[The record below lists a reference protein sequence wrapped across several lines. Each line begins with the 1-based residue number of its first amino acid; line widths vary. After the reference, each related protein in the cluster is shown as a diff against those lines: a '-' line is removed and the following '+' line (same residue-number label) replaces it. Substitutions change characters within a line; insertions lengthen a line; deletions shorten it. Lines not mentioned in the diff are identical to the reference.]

1 MYFLT
6 AMGKHL
12 NFHPLLRCITG
23 TIFCSAACAVMLV
36 SCAHTSSEQATAG
49 AENRTELTENRS
61 HWLDIATFTRTFEK
75 QDGFFPIY
83 WDDQRGRLFLEIPA
97 NRLGKEFLYLIGTGT
112 GGGMNGPRL
121 DRSQIGN
128 EHLARFERV
137 GPKIHFILLNHRFVS
152 TDPEKPHL
160 ARSVEESFP
169 VSVVGSF
176 DIAAEQNGNYL
187 IDVTSYFL
195 TDAFDVRRLFRG
207 SNLGTFRVETSRSYI
222 YMPRTRAF
230 PENTEIEAAITL
242 TSDSPAWAIRRH
254 APDGRSVTMRQHH
267 SLVQLPDDGFRPRNY
282 DPRSGYLN
290 ISFYDY
296 SKGFDEDLITRY
308 AVRHRL
314 EKKDPD
320 AEISEPVKPITY
332 YLDPAIPEPYRTA
345 FREGMEWFN
354 DVFEAA
360 GFRNAFVLKDMP
372 EDMDPMDARYN
383 VVMWVHRSEAGASIG
398 PTFRDPR
405 TGEIIKAAVR
415 MDSHRSLVNFN
426 QYAGFLPAMVA
437 TGQTG
442 GFGSLESPGAASG
455 FGSLESPGADISTA
469 TGATNGFGSLHSLG
483 YGDPEGTLEWMAT
496 LDPYIDAEEF
506 VMSRRRQHAAHELGH
521 TLGLAHN
528 FAAESMGRASVMDYP
543 GAHVRLRD
551 GRLDLSRAYAPGPG
565 AFDTLSIRW
574 GYTQFD
580 TPEEE
585 KAGLEAIIR
594 DGLDKGLYHISAPH
608 TRPFGS
614 HPQVQAWALAED
626 PITELKETM
635 EVRRFL
641 MEHFDERA
649 IREGEPLF
657 LLRERFVP
665 IYVMHRFLL
674 TSVTKNI
681 GGMEFR
687 YALRGDGQVPTQIIP
702 AAKQREALHTLL
714 KALHTDELAVPER
727 ILELMAPAPWGYSE
741 SDRSFSS
748 PATPAA
754 DQLEFVRALSA
765 RIFSELLEPRR
776 MARLIAFAD
785 RNPELPTL
793 EEVLETVTLDVFG
806 PGDATAL
813 SRWMEAET
821 RPAIRR
827 IVQRMYVEA
836 LMEAAGN
843 SQTVAEARAAA
854 EWELGRI
861 SGRIDTILDTVLNTV
876 SGSAGDSGRRS
887 VSNADAAS
895 QYTLMQEDIRRFL
908 RDGTFEPDIRP
919 YPRMPN
925 MFPLGQ

>member
-1 MYFLT
+1 MKLPHKTSMSRFLALVFCT
-6 AMGKHL
+6 
-12 NFHPLLRCITG
+12 LLM
-23 TIFCSAACAVMLV
+23 A
-36 SCAHTSSEQATAG
+36 SCAHTSAKQTDSPTDNSPEK
-49 AENRTELTENRS
+49 TESRS
-61 HWLDIATFTRTFEK
+61 QWPRIDTFTRSF
-75 QDGFFPIY
+75 DMLHGFFPLY
-83 WDDQRGRLFLEIPA
+83 WDDQRGRLFLEIP
-97 NRLGKEFLYLIGTGT
+97 NGRLGEDFLYLIGTGT

-121 DRSQIGN
+121 DRAQVGD

-160 ARSVEESFP
+160 AHSVEESFP

-176 DIAAEQNGNYL
+176 DIAAEQDGRYL
-187 IDVTSYFL
+187 IDATSYFL
-195 TDAFDVRRLFRG
+195 TDAFDVRRLFRA

-230 PENTEIEAAITL
+230 PKNTEIEAAITL

-267 SLVQLPDDGFRPRNY
+267 SLVQLPDNGFRPRKY
-282 DPRSGYLN
+282 DPRGGYLN
-290 ISFYDY
+290 ISFHDY
-296 SKGFDEDLITRY
+296 SKGFDEDLVTRY

-320 AEISEPVKPITY
+320 AEISEPVEPITY
-332 YLDPAIPEPYRTA
+332 YMDPAIPDPYRNA

-354 DVFEAA
+354 GVFEAA

-372 EDMDPMDARYN
+372 DDMDPMDARYN

-426 QYAGFLPAMVA
+426 QYAGFLPAI
-437 TGQTG
+437 
-442 GFGSLESPGAASG
+442 AASG
-455 FGSLESPGADISTA
+455 L
-469 TGATNGFGSLHSLG
+469 TNGFGSVESPGSSTDMAKGIGSLHSIST
-483 YGDPEGTLEWMAT
+483 GDPEGALEWMAT

-543 GAHVRLRD
+543 GAHVRMRD
-551 GRLDLSRAYAPGPG
+551 GRLDLSQAYAPGPG

-574 GYTQFD
+574 GYTQFE
-580 TPEEE
+580 TPEQE

-594 DGLDKGLYHISAPH
+594 DGLEKGLYHISAPH

-614 HPQVQAWALAED
+614 HPHVQAWTLAQD
-626 PITELKETM
+626 PITELREIM
-635 EVRRFL
+635 EVRKYL
-641 MEHFDERA
+641 MERFDERA
-649 IREGEPLF
+649 ILDGEPLF

-674 TSVTKNI
+674 SSVTKYV

-687 YALRGDGQVPTQIIP
+687 YALRGDGQMPTQIVP
-702 AAKQREALHTLL
+702 AEKQREALQALL

-741 SDRSFSS
+741 DDRSFSS

-754 DQLEFVRALSA
+754 DQLEFVRSLSA
-765 RIFSELLEPRR
+765 RIFSELLDPRR
-776 MARLIAFAD
+776 TARLIAFAD
-785 RNPELPTL
+785 RDKDLPTM
-793 EEVLETVTLDVFG
+793 EELLETVTREVFG
-806 PGDATAL
+806 PEEARSHA
-813 SRWMEAET
+813 RWSSEES

-836 LMEAAGN
+836 LMDAAGSN
-843 SQTVAEARAAA
+843 QTVAEARAAA

-861 SGRIDTILDTVLNTV
+861 STRLDRTLAT
-876 SGSAGDSGRRS
+876 ATDP
-887 VSNADAAS
+887 AAKA
-895 QYTLMQEDIRRFL
+895 QYTLMQEDIRRYL
-908 RDGTFEPDIRP
+908 TDGTFEPSIRP
-919 YPRMPN
+919 APRMPN

>member
-1 MYFLT
+1 L
-6 AMGKHL
+6 
-12 NFHPLLRCITG
+12 
-23 TIFCSAACAVMLV
+23 
-36 SCAHTSSEQATAG
+36 
-49 AENRTELTENRS
+49 
-61 HWLDIATFTRTFEK
+61 
-75 QDGFFPIY
+75 
-83 WDDQRGRLFLEIPA
+83 
-97 NRLGKEFLYLIGTGT
+97 
-112 GGGMNGPRL
+112 
-121 DRSQIGN
+121 
-128 EHLARFERV
+128 
-137 GPKIHFILLNHRFVS
+137 
-152 TDPEKPHL
+152 
-160 ARSVEESFP
+160 
-169 VSVVGSF
+169 
-176 DIAAEQNGNYL
+176 
-187 IDVTSYFL
+187 
-195 TDAFDVRRLFRG
+195 
-207 SNLGTFRVETSRSYI
+207 
-222 YMPRTRAF
+222 
-230 PENTEIEAAITL
+230 
-242 TSDSPAWAIRRH
+242 
-254 APDGRSVTMRQHH
+254 
-267 SLVQLPDDGFRPRNY
+267 
-282 DPRSGYLN
+282 
-290 ISFYDY
+290 
-296 SKGFDEDLITRY
+296 
-308 AVRHRL
+308 
-314 EKKDPD
+314 KKDPD
-320 AEISEPVKPITY
+320 AEISEPVEPITY

-354 DVFEAA
+354 GVFEAA

-372 EDMDPMDARYN
+372 DDMHPMDARYH

-405 TGEIIKAAVR
+405 TGEIIKASVR

-437 TGQTG
+437 AGQTG
-442 GFGSLESPGAASG
+442 GFGSL
-455 FGSLESPGADISTA
+455 
-469 TGATNGFGSLHSLG
+469 HSLG
-483 YGDPEGTLEWMAT
+483 SGDPEGTLEWMAT

-506 VMSRRRQHAAHELGH
+506 VMARRRQHAAHELGH

-585 KAGLEAIIR
+585 KAGLDAIIH

-614 HPQVQAWALAED
+614 HPHVQAWTLAED
-626 PITELKETM
+626 PVTELKETM
-635 EVRRFL
+635 EVRQFL
-641 MEHFDERA
+641 MEHFDEHA

-674 TSVTKNI
+674 SSVTKYI
-681 GGMEFR
+681 GGMDFR

-702 AAKQREALHTLL
+702 AEKQREALQALL
-714 KALHTDELAVPER
+714 SALQTDELVVSER

-741 SDRSFSS
+741 DDRSFSS

-785 RNPELPTL
+785 RDPALPTL
-793 EEVLETVTLDVFG
+793 EEVLETVTLEVFG
-806 PGDATAL
+806 PEDATAL
-813 SRWMEAET
+813 SRWMREET

-836 LMEAAGN
+836 LMNAAGN

-861 SGRIDTILDTVLNTV
+861 SGRIDTILESV
-876 SGSAGDSGRRS
+876 SGSATDAARVS
-887 VSNADAAS
+887 VSTADAVS
-895 QYTLMQEDIRRFL
+895 QYTLIQKDIERFL

-919 YPRMPN
+919 HPRMPN

>member
-1 MYFLT
+1 MLFLPKI
-6 AMGKHL
+6 GKRIYSR
-12 NFHPLLRCITG
+12 PVLRRVAG
-23 TIFCSAACAVMLV
+23 MIFCTAVCAVMLA
-36 SCAHTSSEQATAG
+36 SCAHTSAEQTA
-49 AENRTELTENRS
+49 ASPEDRTDRTETRS

-83 WDDQRGRLFLEIPA
+83 WDEQRGRLFLEIPEE
-97 NRLGKEFLYLIGTGT
+97 RLGQEFLYLIGTGT

-121 DRSQIGN
+121 DRAQVGD
-128 EHLARFERV
+128 EHLARFEHV
-137 GPKIHFILLNHRFVS
+137 GPKIHFILVNHRFVS
-152 TDPEKPHL
+152 TDPDKPHL

-176 DIAAEQNGNYL
+176 DIAAEQDGRFL
-187 IDVTSYFL
+187 IDATSYFL
-195 TDAFDVRRLFRG
+195 TDAFDIRRLFRS
-207 SNLGTFRVETSRSYI
+207 SNLGTYRVETARSYI
-222 YMPRTRAF
+222 YLPRTKAF
-230 PENTEIEAAITL
+230 PENTEIEAAVTL
-242 TSDSPAWAIRRH
+242 TSDSPAWTIRRH
-254 APDGRSVTMRQHH
+254 APDGRSVTIRQHH
-267 SLVQLPDDGFRPRNY
+267 SLVKLPDDGFRPRKY
-282 DPRSGYLN
+282 DPRGGYLN

-354 DVFEAA
+354 GVFEAA

-426 QYAGFLPAMVA
+426 QYAGFIPALEA
-437 TGQTG
+437 GALESS
-442 GFGSLESPGAASG
+442 GSGSIESPGAAGG
-455 FGSLESPGADISTA
+455 FGSFESPGTA
-469 TGATNGFGSLHSLG
+469 NGFGSLHSLG
-483 YGDPEGTLEWMAT
+483 SGDPKGTLEWMAT

-574 GYTQFD
+574 GYTRFD
-580 TPEEE
+580 PDEEG
-585 KAGLEAIIR
+585 AGLEAIIQE
-594 DGLDKGLYHISAPH
+594 GLEKGLYHISAPH

-626 PITELKETM
+626 PTTELKETM

-674 TSVTKNI
+674 TSVTKYI

-702 AAKQREALHTLL
+702 AEKQREALQTLL
-714 KALHTDELAVPER
+714 TALHTDELTVPER
-727 ILELMAPAPWGYSE
+727 ILGLMAPPPWGYSE

-765 RIFSELLEPRR
+765 RIFSELLEPPR

-785 RNPELPTL
+785 RDPDLPTL
-793 EEVLETVTLDVFG
+793 EEVLHTVTRDVFG
-806 PGDATAL
+806 PEGGAAL
-813 SRWMEAET
+813 SRWMREET

-836 LMEAAGN
+836 LIEAAGDTR
-843 SQTVAEARAAA
+843 TVAEARAAA
-854 EWELGRI
+854 NWELGRI
-861 SGRIDTILDTVLNTV
+861 SRRIDAILKTV
-876 SGSAGDSGRRS
+876 SGSATGSARAS
-887 VSNADAAS
+887 ASKAAAVS

-908 RDGTFEPDIRP
+908 RDGKFEPDIRP

>member
-1 MYFLT
+1 MLILSATGKRSHSGHVFRHVT
-6 AMGKHL
+6 A
-12 NFHPLLRCITG
+12 IV
-23 TIFCSAACAVMLV
+23 FCTAVCAVMLL
-36 SCAHTSSEQATAG
+36 SCAHTSAEQTASNP
-49 AENRTELTENRS
+49 EERTERTQNRPN
-61 HWLDIATFTRTFEK
+61 WPEIATFTRTFEK

-97 NRLGKEFLYLIGTGT
+97 NRLGEKFLYLIGTGT

-121 DRSQIGN
+121 DRAQIGD

-169 VSVVGSF
+169 VSIVGSF
-176 DIAAEQNGNYL
+176 DIAAEQDGRYL
-187 IDVTSYFL
+187 IDATSYFL

-207 SNLGTFRVETSRSYI
+207 RNLGTFRVETPRSYI
-222 YMPRTRAF
+222 YMPHTRAF
-230 PENTEIEAAITL
+230 PKNTEIEATITL
-242 TSDSPAWAIRRH
+242 TSDNPAWAIRRH

-267 SLVQLPDDGFRPRNY
+267 SLVELPDDRFRPRKY
-282 DPRSGYLN
+282 DPRAGYLE

-320 AEISEPVKPITY
+320 AEISEPVEPITY

-354 DVFEAA
+354 GVFEAA

-372 EDMDPMDARYN
+372 DDMHPMDARYH

-405 TGEIIKAAVR
+405 TGEIIKASVR

-437 TGQTG
+437 AGQTG
-442 GFGSLESPGAASG
+442 GFGSL
-455 FGSLESPGADISTA
+455 
-469 TGATNGFGSLHSLG
+469 HSLG
-483 YGDPEGTLEWMAT
+483 SGDPEGTLEWMAT

-506 VMSRRRQHAAHELGH
+506 VMARRRQHAAHELGH

-585 KAGLEAIIR
+585 KAGLDAIIH

-614 HPQVQAWALAED
+614 HPHVQAWTLAED
-626 PITELKETM
+626 PVTELKETM
-635 EVRRFL
+635 EVRQFL
-641 MEHFDERA
+641 MEHFDEHA

-674 TSVTKNI
+674 SSVTKYI
-681 GGMEFR
+681 GGMDFR

-702 AAKQREALHTLL
+702 AEKQREALQALL
-714 KALHTDELAVPER
+714 SALQTDELVVSER

-741 SDRSFSS
+741 DDRSFSS

-785 RNPELPTL
+785 RDPALPTL
-793 EEVLETVTLDVFG
+793 EEVLETVTLEVFG
-806 PGDATAL
+806 PEDATAL
-813 SRWMEAET
+813 SRWMREET

-836 LMEAAGN
+836 LMNAAGN

-861 SGRIDTILDTVLNTV
+861 SGRIDTILESV
-876 SGSAGDSGRRS
+876 SGSATDAARVS
-887 VSNADAAS
+887 VSTADAVS
-895 QYTLMQEDIRRFL
+895 QYTLIQKDIERFL

-919 YPRMPN
+919 HPRMPN

>member
-1 MYFLT
+1 MISFRFLHIIIYSVIFALLSCSSTSLNTGSSPNNAGIGSGNAAHSQGQSQTRSVLAATTANRPSLDVTTASMMKMDGYF
-6 AMGKHL
+6 
-12 NFHPLLRCITG
+12 PLY
-23 TIFCSAACAVMLV
+23 
-36 SCAHTSSEQATAG
+36 
-49 AENRTELTENRS
+49 
-61 HWLDIATFTRTFEK
+61 LDDA
-75 QDGFFPIY
+75 
-83 WDDQRGRLFLEIPA
+83 RGRLYLEIPYG
-97 NRLGKEFLYLIGTGT
+97 RLDEEFLYLIGTGT

-121 DRSQIGN
+121 DRTQVGD
-128 EHLARFERV
+128 EHIARFERV
-137 GPKIHFILLNHRFVS
+137 GPKINFVLINHRFVS
-152 TDPEKPHL
+152 SDPERPHL
-160 ARSVEESFP
+160 AQSVEESFP
-169 VSVVGSF
+169 VSVVASF
-176 DIAAEQNGNYL
+176 DIAAEQDGRFL
-187 IDVTSYFL
+187 IDATPYFL
-195 TDAFDVRRLFRG
+195 TDAFDIRRLFRV
-207 SNLGTFRVETSRSYI
+207 SNLGTFRVESSRSHI
-222 YMPRTRAF
+222 HLPRTNSY
-230 PENTEIEAAITL
+230 PLNTEIEAAITL
-242 TSDSPAWAIRRH
+242 SSESPAWTIRRH
-254 APDGRSVTMRQHH
+254 APDGRSVTIRQHH
-267 SLVQLPDDGFRPRNY
+267 SLVKLPDDGFRARKY

-314 EKKDPD
+314 EKKDPK
-320 AEISEPVKPITY
+320 AEISEPVEPITY
-332 YLDPAIPEPYRTA
+332 YLDTAIPEPYRTA

-354 DVFEAA
+354 GVFEAA

-372 EDMDPMDARYN
+372 DDMDPMDARYN

-398 PTFRDPR
+398 PTYRDPR

-426 QYAGFLPAMVA
+426 QYAGFIPALESGA
-437 TGQTG
+437 PESSGL
-442 GFGSLESPGAASG
+442 GSLESLGAADM
-455 FGSLESPGADISTA
+455 EGA
-469 TGATNGFGSLHSLG
+469 LG
-483 YGDPEGTLEWMAT
+483 WMAT

-528 FAAESMGRASVMDYP
+528 FAAESMGRASIMDYP
-543 GAHVRLRD
+543 GPQLRLHD
-551 GRLDLSRAYAPGPG
+551 GRLDLSQAYAPGPG

-580 TPEEE
+580 SPEQEQ
-585 KAGLEAIIR
+585 AGLEAIIQE
-594 DGLDKGLYHISAPH
+594 GLEKGLYHISAPH
-608 TRPFGS
+608 TSPSGS

-626 PITELKETM
+626 PITELKESM
-635 EVRRFL
+635 EIRRFL

-649 IREGEPLF
+649 IREGEPMF

-674 TSVTKNI
+674 SSVTKHI

-687 YALRGDGQVPTQIIP
+687 YALRGDGQVPTEIIP
-702 AAKQREALHTLL
+702 AEKQREALQVLL
-714 KALHTDELAVPER
+714 TALHTDELTVPER

-776 MARLIAFAD
+776 TARLIAFAD
-785 RNPELPTL
+785 RDPYMPTL
-793 EEVLETVTLDVFG
+793 EEVMNTVTREVFG
-806 PGDATAL
+806 PEDSASL
-813 SRWMEAET
+813 SRWMKRET

-836 LMEAAGN
+836 LMEAGSN
-843 SQTVAEARAAA
+843 NQTVAEARAAA
-854 EWELGRI
+854 EWELGQI
-861 SGRIDTILDTVLNTV
+861 SARIDVILENA
-876 SGSAGDSGRRS
+876 SGSATSSGRASASGAR
-887 VSNADAAS
+887 AAALS
-895 QYTLMQEDIRRFL
+895 QYTLMQQDIRRFL
-908 RDGTFEPDIRP
+908 RGGTFETDIRP

>member
-1 MYFLT
+1 MLFLPIID
-6 AMGKHL
+6 KRHYS
-12 NFHPLLRCITG
+12 HPILRRGTTMILCI
-23 TIFCSAACAVMLV
+23 AVCAVMLV
-36 SCAHTSSEQATAG
+36 SCAHTSAEQTA
-49 AENRTELTENRS
+49 ASPEDPTDRTETRS

-83 WDDQRGRLFLEIPA
+83 WDEQRGRLFLEISED
-97 NRLGKEFLYLIGTGT
+97 RLGEEFLYLIGTGT

-121 DRSQIGN
+121 DRAQIGD

-152 TDPEKPHL
+152 TDPDKPHL

-176 DIAAEQNGNYL
+176 DIAAEQDGRYL
-187 IDVTSYFL
+187 IDATSYFL

-207 SNLGTFRVETSRSYI
+207 RNLGTFRVETSRSYI
-222 YMPRTRAF
+222 YMPRTKAF
-230 PENTEIEAAITL
+230 PSNTEIEAAITL
-242 TSDSPAWAIRRH
+242 TSDSPAWTIRRH
-254 APDGRSVTMRQHH
+254 APDGRSVTIRQHH
-267 SLVQLPDDGFRPRNY
+267 SLVQLPDDGFRPRKY
-282 DPRSGYLN
+282 DPRGGYLT

-345 FREGMEWFN
+345 FREGMEWMNGVFN
-354 DVFEAA
+354 AA

-437 TGQTG
+437 SGQTD
-442 GFGSLESPGAASG
+442 GFGSLESPG
-455 FGSLESPGADISTA
+455 TA
-469 TGATNGFGSLHSLG
+469 NGFGSLHSLG
-483 YGDPEGTLEWMAT
+483 AGDPEGTLEWMAT

-551 GRLDLSRAYAPGPG
+551 GKLDLSRAYAPGPG

-580 TPEEE
+580 PEEE
-585 KAGLEAIIR
+585 AAGLEAIIQE
-594 DGLDKGLYHISAPH
+594 GLAKGLYHISAPH

-626 PITELKETM
+626 PITELKESL

-649 IREGEPLF
+649 IRVGEPMF

-665 IYVMHRFLL
+665 VYVMHRFLL
-674 TSVTKNI
+674 TSVTKYI

-702 AAKQREALHTLL
+702 ADKQREALQTLL
-714 KALHTDELAVPER
+714 TALHTDELAVPER
-727 ILELMAPAPWGYSE
+727 ILGLMAPAPWGYSE
-741 SDRSFSS
+741 DDRSFSS

-785 RNPELPTL
+785 RDPDLPTL
-793 EEVLETVTLDVFG
+793 EEVLETVSLDVFG
-806 PGDATAL
+806 PVNSTEL
-813 SRWMEAET
+813 SRWMREET

-836 LMEAAGN
+836 LMEAAGS

-861 SGRIDTILDTVLNTV
+861 SGRIDAIMETI
-876 SGSAGDSGRRS
+876 SGFAGDSERAS
-887 VSNADAAS
+887 ASKAAAVS

>member
-1 MYFLT
+1 MQSIIPGF
-6 AMGKHL
+6 
-12 NFHPLLRCITG
+12 RCLIL
-23 TIFCSAACAVMLV
+23 ISLFASLFA
-36 SCAHTSSEQATAG
+36 SCAHTSPEQAEDNSSTG
-49 AENRTELTENRS
+49 IIQSDSRTQ
-61 HWLDIATFTRTFEK
+61 WPDINAFTRSFTK
-75 QDGFFPIY
+75 QDGFFPLY
-83 WDDQRGRLFLEIPA
+83 WDDHRARLFIEIPG
-97 NRLGKEFLYLIGTGT
+97 NLLDVEFLYLIGMGT

-121 DRSQIGN
+121 DRSQVGD
-128 EHLARFERV
+128 EHIARFERV
-137 GPKIHFILLNHRFVS
+137 GPKIHFVLLNHRFVS
-152 TDPEKPHL
+152 TDPDKPEL
-160 ARSVEESFP
+160 AHSVMESFP

-176 DIAAEQNGNYL
+176 DIAAEKNGSYL
-187 IDVTSYFL
+187 VDATSYFL
-195 TDAFDVRRLFRG
+195 NDAFDVRRLFRN
-207 SNLGTFRVETSRSYI
+207 SNLGTYRVETSRSYI
-222 YMPRTRAF
+222 YMPRTKSF

-242 TSDSPAWAIRRH
+242 SSDNPSWTIRRH

-267 SLVQLPDDGFRPRNY
+267 SLVKLPDNDFRPRKY
-282 DPRSGYLN
+282 DPRGGYLN
-290 ISFYDY
+290 ISFHDY

-314 EKKDPD
+314 EKKDPG
-320 AEISEPVKPITY
+320 AEISEPAKPITY
-332 YLDPAIPEPYRTA
+332 YMDPAIPEPYRTA

-354 DVFEAA
+354 GVFEAA

-426 QYAGFLPAMVA
+426 QYAGFLPALESAGLSSGGGSVESAGM
-437 TGQTG
+437 GD
-442 GFGSLESPGAASG
+442 GFGSL
-455 FGSLESPGADISTA
+455 
-469 TGATNGFGSLHSLG
+469 NSLG
-483 YGDPEGTLEWMAT
+483 TGDPEGALEWMAT
-496 LDPYIDAEEF
+496 LDPHIDAEEF

-551 GRLDLSRAYAPGPG
+551 GRLDLSQAYAPGPG
-565 AFDTLSIRW
+565 VFDTLSIRW

-580 TPEEE
+580 TPEQEE
-585 KAGLEAIIR
+585 AGLNAIIQV
-594 DGLDKGLYHISAPH
+594 GLEKGIYHLSAPH

-626 PITELKETM
+626 PMSELREIM

-649 IREGEPLF
+649 IREGEPMF

-674 TSVTKNI
+674 SSVTKHI

-702 AAKQREALHTLL
+702 AEKQREALQTLL
-714 KALHTDELAVPER
+714 TALHTDELTVPER

-741 SDRSFSS
+741 DDRSFSS

-754 DQLEFVRALSA
+754 DQLEFARALSA

-776 MARLIAFAD
+776 TARLIAFAD
-785 RNPELPTL
+785 RDPDLPTL
-793 EEVLETVTLDVFG
+793 EEVLETVTRQMFG
-806 PGDATAL
+806 PANTGEL
-813 SRWMEAET
+813 SLWMREET

-836 LMEAAGN
+836 LMEAAGS

-861 SGRIDTILDTVLNTV
+861 SGRIDVILETV
-876 SGSAGDSGRRS
+876 SGSAADSGRAS
-887 VSNADAAS
+887 ASKAAAVS
-895 QYTLMQEDIRRFL
+895 QYTLMQQDIRRFL

>member
-1 MYFLT
+1 MR
-6 AMGKHL
+6 
-12 NFHPLLRCITG
+12 PLLALM
-23 TIFCSAACAVMLV
+23 FCAAMLF
-36 SCAHTSSEQATAG
+36 SCAHTSAEQTAPSPETNPGQDAT
-49 AENRTELTENRS
+49 RS
-61 HWLDIATFTRTFEK
+61 QWPEISSFTRSFDK

-83 WDDQRGRLFLEIPA
+83 WDGLRGRLFLEIPE
-97 NRLGKEFLYLIGTGT
+97 NMLGEEFLYLIGTGT

-121 DRSQIGN
+121 DRAQVGD

-137 GPKIHFILLNHRFVS
+137 GPKIHFILINHRFVS
-152 TDPEKPHL
+152 TDPDNPQL

-176 DIAAEQNGNYL
+176 DIAAEQGGRYL
-187 IDVTSYFL
+187 IDATPYFL
-195 TDAFDVRRLFRG
+195 TDAFDVRRLFR
-207 SNLGTFRVETSRSYI
+207 SNNLGTYRVETSRSYI
-222 YMPRTRAF
+222 HLPRTKAF
-230 PENTEIEAAITL
+230 PNNTEIEAAITL
-242 TSDSPAWAIRRH
+242 SSESPAWAIRRH

-267 SLVQLPDDGFRPRNY
+267 SLVKLPDNGFRPRTY
-282 DPRSGYLN
+282 DPRGGYLN
-290 ISFYDY
+290 ISFHDY
-296 SKGFDEDLITRY
+296 SKGFDEDPITRY

-314 EKKDPD
+314 EKKDPE
-320 AEISEPVKPITY
+320 AEISEPVEPITY
-332 YLDPAIPEPYRTA
+332 YMDPAIPEPYRTA
-345 FREGMEWFN
+345 FREGMEWMN
-354 DVFEAA
+354 GVFEAA

-372 EDMDPMDARYN
+372 EEMDPMDARYN

-398 PTFRDPR
+398 PTYRDPR

-426 QYAGFLPAMVA
+426 QYAGFIPALA
-437 TGQTG
+437 ASGQLD
-442 GFGSLESPGAASG
+442 GFGSLESPGTAMG
-455 FGSLESPGADISTA
+455 NGSLESLGA
-469 TGATNGFGSLHSLG
+469 
-483 YGDPEGTLEWMAT
+483 GDPEGALEWMAT
-496 LDPYIDAEEF
+496 LDPQIDAEEF

-528 FAAESMGRASVMDYP
+528 FAAESMGRASIMDYP

-551 GRLDLSRAYAPGPG
+551 GKLDLSRAYAPGPG

-580 TPEEE
+580 PEQEA
-585 KAGLEAIIR
+585 AGLEAIIQE
-594 DGLDKGLYHISAPH
+594 GLAKGLYHISAPH

-626 PITELKETM
+626 PITELKESL

-674 TSVTKNI
+674 SSVTKYI

-702 AAKQREALHTLL
+702 AEKQREALQTLL
-714 KALHTDELAVPER
+714 MALHTEELAVPER
-727 ILELMAPAPWGYSE
+727 ILKLMAPAPWGYSE

-754 DQLEFVRALSA
+754 DQLEFVRSLSA

-776 MARLIAFAD
+776 TARLIAFVD
-785 RNPELPTL
+785 RDPDLPTL
-793 EEVLETVTLDVFG
+793 EEVLGTVTVEVFG
-806 PGDATAL
+806 PDNARAMNHWL
-813 SRWMEAET
+813 EAET

-843 SQTVAEARAAA
+843 NQTVAEARAAA

-861 SGRIDTILDTVLNTV
+861 STRLVRILDTST
-876 SGSAGDSGRRS
+876 DP
-887 VSNADAAS
+887 AAKA
-895 QYTLMQEDIRRFL
+895 QYTLMQEDIRRYL
-908 RDGTFEPDIRP
+908 TDGTFEPSIRSA
-919 YPRMPN
+919 PRMPN

>member
-1 MYFLT
+1 MKLRST
-6 AMGKHL
+6 SGMR
-12 NFHPLLRCITG
+12 PLLSLM
-23 TIFCSAACAVMLV
+23 FCAALLF
-36 SCAHTSSEQATAG
+36 SCAHTSAEQAAPSTANSPEQT
-49 AENRTELTENRS
+49 ALRS
-61 HWLDIATFTRTFEK
+61 QWPEITSFTRSFEK
-75 QDGFFPIY
+75 QDGFFPLY
-83 WDDQRGRLFLEIPA
+83 WDDQRGRLFLEIPE
-97 NRLGKEFLYLIGTGT
+97 NMMGEEFLYLIGTGT

-121 DRSQIGN
+121 DRAQVGD

-137 GPKIHFILLNHRFVS
+137 GPKIHFILINHRFVS
-152 TDPEKPHL
+152 TDPDNPHM

-176 DIAAEQNGNYL
+176 DIAAEQDGRYL
-187 IDVTSYFL
+187 IDATSYFL

-207 SNLGTFRVETSRSYI
+207 SNLGTYRVETSRSYI
-222 YMPRTRAF
+222 YLPRTKAF
-230 PENTEIEAAITL
+230 PKNTEIEAAITL

-267 SLVQLPDDGFRPRNY
+267 SLVRLPDNGFRPRKY
-282 DPRSGYLN
+282 DPRGGYLN
-290 ISFYDY
+290 ISFHDY

-314 EKKDPD
+314 EKKDPG
-320 AEISEPVKPITY
+320 AEISDPVEPITY
-332 YLDPAIPEPYRTA
+332 YMDPAIPEPYRTA
-345 FREGMEWFN
+345 FREGMEWMN
-354 DVFEAA
+354 GVFEAA

-426 QYAGFLPAMVA
+426 QYAGFIPA
-437 TGQTG
+437 
-442 GFGSLESPGAASG
+442 LESGAPESSG
-455 FGSLESPGADISTA
+455 FGSLESLGAADA
-469 TGATNGFGSLHSLG
+469 EGA
-483 YGDPEGTLEWMAT
+483 LEWMAT
-496 LDPYIDAEEF
+496 LDPEIDAEEF

-528 FAAESMGRASVMDYP
+528 FAAESMGRASIMDYP
-543 GAHVRLRD
+543 GAHVQLRD
-551 GRLDLSRAYAPGPG
+551 GKLDLSRAYAPGPG

-580 TPEEE
+580 PEQEA
-585 KAGLEAIIR
+585 AGLEAIIQE
-594 DGLDKGLYHISAPH
+594 GLENGLYHISAPH

-626 PITELKETM
+626 PITELKESL

-641 MEHFDERA
+641 MENFDERA

-674 TSVTKNI
+674 SSVTKYI

-702 AAKQREALHTLL
+702 AEKQREALQTLL
-714 KALHTDELAVPER
+714 TALHTEELAVPER

-754 DQLEFVRALSA
+754 DQLEFVRSLSA

-776 MARLIAFAD
+776 TARLIAFAD
-785 RNPELPTL
+785 RDPDLPTL
-793 EEVLETVTLDVFG
+793 EEVLGTVTGEVFG
-806 PGDATAL
+806 PDN
-813 SRWMEAET
+813 SRTLARWLEAET

-843 SQTVAEARAAA
+843 NQTVAEARAAA

-861 SGRIDTILDTVLNTV
+861 SGQIDAILETV
-876 SGSAGDSGRRS
+876 SGSAGNSGR
-887 VSNADAAS
+887 VSAAKAAAVS
-895 QYTLMQEDIRRFL
+895 QYTLMQQDIQRFL
-908 RDGTFEPDIRP
+908 SEGTFEPSIRP
-919 YPRMPN
+919 SPRMPN

>member
-1 MYFLT
+1 MKLSGKSGLRHFFPVLLCT
-6 AMGKHL
+6 IAM
-12 NFHPLLRCITG
+12 
-23 TIFCSAACAVMLV
+23 A
-36 SCAHTSSEQATAG
+36 SCAHTSAEQTSPSPENSPERSEI
-49 AENRTELTENRS
+49 RS
-61 HWLDIATFTRTFEK
+61 QWPKIDAFTRGFEK
-75 QDGFFPIY
+75 QEGYFPLY
-83 WDDQRGRLFLEIPA
+83 WDEQRGRLFLEIPE
-97 NRLGKEFLYLIGTGT
+97 NRLDEKFLYLIGTGT

-121 DRSQIGN
+121 DRAQVGD
-128 EHLARFERV
+128 EHLARFERI
-137 GPKIHFILLNHRFVS
+137 GPKIHFILINHRFVS

-160 ARSVEESFP
+160 AHSVEESFP

-176 DIAAEQNGNYL
+176 DIAAEQDGRFL
-187 IDVTSYFL
+187 IDATSYFL
-195 TDAFDVRRLFRG
+195 TDAFDIRRLFRR
-207 SNLGTFRVETSRSYI
+207 SNLGTYRVETGRSYI
-222 YMPRTRAF
+222 YLPRTRAF
-230 PENTEIEAAITL
+230 PMNTEIEAAVTL

-254 APDGRSVTMRQHH
+254 APDGRSVTIRQHH
-267 SLVQLPDDGFRPRNY
+267 SLVKLPDNGFRPRAY
-282 DPRSGYLN
+282 DPRGGYLN
-290 ISFYDY
+290 ISFHDY

-314 EKKDPD
+314 EKKDPE
-320 AEISEPVKPITY
+320 AEISEPVEPITY
-332 YLDPAIPEPYRTA
+332 YMDPAIPEPYRTA

-354 DVFEAA
+354 GVFEAA
-360 GFRNAFVLKDMP
+360 GFRNAFVLQDMP

-426 QYAGFLPAMVA
+426 QYAGFLPALDAAGV
-437 TGQTG
+437 TD
-442 GFGSLESPGAASG
+442 GFGSL
-455 FGSLESPGADISTA
+455 
-469 TGATNGFGSLHSLG
+469 NSLG
-483 YGDPEGTLEWMAT
+483 TGDPEGTLEWMAT
-496 LDPYIDAEEF
+496 LDPHIDAEEF

-551 GRLDLSRAYAPGPG
+551 GRLDLSQAYAPGPG
-565 AFDTLSIRW
+565 VFDTLSIRW

-580 TPEEE
+580 TPEQEE
-585 KAGLEAIIR
+585 AGLNAIIQG
-594 DGLDKGLYHISAPH
+594 GLEKGIYHISAPH

-626 PITELKETM
+626 PITELKESM

-674 TSVTKNI
+674 SSVTKHI

-687 YALRGDGQVPTQIIP
+687 YALRGDGQVPTQIIS
-702 AAKQREALHTLL
+702 AEKQREALQTLL
-714 KALHTDELAVPER
+714 KALHTDELTVPEH

-741 SDRSFSS
+741 DDRSFSS

-776 MARLIAFAD
+776 TARLIAFAD
-785 RNPELPTL
+785 RDPDLPTL
-793 EEVLETVTLDVFG
+793 EEVLETVTRQMFG
-806 PGDATAL
+806 PANTGDL
-813 SRWMEAET
+813 SRWMREET

-836 LMEAAGN
+836 LMEAAGS

-854 EWELGRI
+854 EWELGRV
-861 SGRIDTILDTVLNTV
+861 SGQLDRILDSVTEK
-876 SGSAGDSGRRS
+876 SAI
-887 VSNADAAS
+887 S
-895 QYTLMQEDIRRFL
+895 QYTLMQNDIRRFL
-908 RDGTFEPDIRP
+908 REGTFEPDIRP
-919 YPRMPN
+919 HPRMPN